1 MTFHISTA
9 LLVAVGIILCI
20 LAFKWLFADWI
31 DKRNMRWAKRKHKQG
46 YFAPPKSFKPV
57 DLHLE
62 PLHMSMVASAL
73 LRKRTDDEP
82 MQDYEV
88 ELLNKVVQAY
98 REGAEPLPE
107 ADKKLAIAVMK
118 QYRHL
123 LDASMTFMVK
133 GIRD

>member
-1 MTFHISTA
+1 
-9 LLVAVGIILCI
+9 
-20 LAFKWLFADWI
+20 
-31 DKRNMRWAKRKHKQG
+31 MRWVKRKQKQG

-62 PLHMSMVASAL
+62 PLHMSMFASAL

-88 ELLNKVVQAY
+88 ELLNKVVQAD